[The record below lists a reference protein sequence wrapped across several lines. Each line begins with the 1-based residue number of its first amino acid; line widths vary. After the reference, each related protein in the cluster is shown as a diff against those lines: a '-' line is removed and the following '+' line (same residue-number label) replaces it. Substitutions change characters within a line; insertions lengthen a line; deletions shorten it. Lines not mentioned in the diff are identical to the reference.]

1 MTACRTCGDPLPAR
15 SGPGRPRTMCLACSP
30 PKRPGPSL
38 TVVVDLPVAE
48 QVEPPESIVEAVERE
63 LAAAGRRWTSA
74 GMAAVLLAQRMREGA
89 LEPGAALA
97 QLARQLS
104 ATMGEALAD
113 ADLDDADDLDRLIAD
128 G

>member
-1 MTACRTCGDPLPAR
+1 MTACRKCGDPLPAQ
-15 SGPGRPRTMCLACSP
+15 SGPGRPRTMCRTCSP
-30 PKRPGPSL
+30 PKRARPTL
-38 TVVVDLPVAE
+38 TVVTDLPVADE
-48 QVEPPESIVEAVERE
+48 VEPPESIVEAVERE

-74 GMAAVLLAQRMREGA
+74 GMAASMLARRMVDA
-89 LEPGAALA
+89 VDEPGTALA

-113 ADLDDADDLDRLIAD
+113 ADLAAADDLDRLLSD